1 MINADK
7 RLNVIVRN
15 PNGSYQPGKFAAL
28 ANRVARPR
36 VGEVGAISVVGAST
50 RGVAYRRVT
59 PETPIDLSDEGTGA
73 VVRRP
78 CRCTRSPVPFST
90 ELTGRSLSHG

>member
-15 PNGSYQPGKFAAL
+15 PGGSYQPGKFAAL

-36 VGEVGAISVVGAST
+36 VGEVGAVSVVGAST
-50 RGVAYRRVT
+50 RGVVYFRVA
-59 PETPIDLSDEGTGA
+59 PETPIDLSDERTSA

-78 CRCTRSPVPFST
+78 HRWARSPVPFST